1 MTGLVRYVHG
11 GSDSLQD
18 EFTIAASDGVFTVYQ
33 DVPITVMPLND
44 ELPTLR
50 PGLTSKLV
58 TLEGGQVA
66 IGSGVLSATDPDTN
80 DLVLQYIVV
89 QHPLRGVILK
99 GGLVVNRFSQKDV
112 DDGLITYHHTAGEIW
127 LTKVQDTVTFL
138 VSDSSV
144 PTDENLPTH
153 RVTISVTPVDN
164 QHPGIIFGN
173 PFFVLEGQKN
183 SLTADIISALDRDS
197 TTDQLTFHITRQP
210 EWGYVEN
217 VRPNPGSRE
226 EQCGHAVDSFT
237 FDDIQEGDI
246 KYVQSVHQAVD
257 PTSDSFVL
265 YISDGERS
273 SPNVTFLVN
282 INPRNDEK
290 PTMRVT
296 NFTVYENSFY
306 KILPNF
312 MTVGDLDIP
321 MEMLLFSIMDAPRH
335 GMLVDRAV
343 DDSVPVYDFNLNQFQ
358 NTMKL
363 AYVHDG
369 SESTSDSFDIR
380 VSDGKHVLRRTAYV
394 TIVPVNDERP
404 QVIKNAG
411 LELSIHE
418 HRLISPLVLLTSDLD
433 TSDEDLLILIHSL
446 PQRGRLQR
454 KVSVDVWEDVT
465 TLPTNFTQ
473 RDVNLNLI
481 RYQHVGDL
489 GTKGIDRFRFSVTDG
504 QYKTGKETFR
514 IVVEGT
520 KRLPLEVWNQGLRVR
535 EASYKVLT
543 PDHLS
548 ATDHSDQIDSILY
561 TVLTDPTEGQLED
574 VSRPEFPLH
583 RSSGRPDRSED
594 YLQAPSNDRVTK
606 TPSRS
611 ASEDGGTKNETV
623 HSNNGFI
630 LSNMVLHS
638 EDECGSEGI
647 LYIVTREPSFGH
659 FENTETRQRIQRQF
673 TQEEIDQ
680 RLIMYVIREEAQAT
694 NDSFTFEIHDC
705 AGNAVVNK
713 RCVRPKACSPFRSSV
728 WAIRLCPRSSA
739 YAPFRCSQSRRGYVE
754 PRANQLQFDPFET
767 VAIWN
772 VQIVEDDLEENRERF
787 RVRLQEP
794 FNALLG
800 EFPKMVVVIKNAV
813 DGYCAGENPVVVDG
827 DSGGGGCCDGGQP
840 PPHGGLPDT
849 TDPQQRLPFQ
859 PPVNIQPIPD
869 FQYEN
874 RELPDTPFR
883 RPLEPPFER
892 PLYPNRDF
900 VDPHNPHYDQRPIGE
915 IPVEGECC
923 PPNPLFY
930 QNPFGQPDGS
940 HLPPL
945 GHQGDT
951 PPRNPDLQD
960 VFDNPAWRHALGGD
974 APPNAHNVPSDL
986 SFEVFGNRRTGNGQ
1000 SSSSDGV
1007 LDHIFAPSVV
1017 HGRQE
1022 QPSRPDGEFSS
1033 SSDGTDL
1040 SQFLQERESSDPA
1053 WIAKVLP
1060 CSGLNEGEVR
1070 LHHLTGSY
1078 FMCDGASWQ
1087 KVSVLSSDSEPEA
1100 EGRCEEGWIFH
1111 QQRCYMLSNSARTW
1125 DRAQR
1130 RCGERYNGHLVSI
1143 LSADDQNF
1151 IRSMMSGLDVW
1162 IGLNDKNRE
1171 GHWEWISGD
1180 QISFSRWKPN
1190 TKSKRRDQRN
1200 CVYMNTR
1207 FRWVDDVCD
1216 MDVRRFICMKDAVF

>member
-1 MTGLVRYVHG
+1 MIVSFIKASQLFDMFTFISDRYVHG

-66 IGSGVLSATDPDTN
+66 IGSDVLSATDPDTN

-112 DDGLITYHHTAGEIW
+112 DDGLITYHHTAGEIG

-217 VRPNPGSRE
+217 VRPNPGSE
-226 EQCGHAVDSFT
+226 KSNAGTPVDSFT

-246 KYVQSVHQAVD
+246 KYVQSVHQAVE

-265 YISDGERS
+265 YVSDGERA

-282 INPRNDEK
+282 VNPRNDEK

-433 TSDEDLLILIHSL
+433 TPDEDLIILIHSL

-454 KVSVDVWEDVT
+454 KVSVDVWEDIT

-574 VSRPEFPLH
+574 VSRPGVPLASFTQVDLIGQRIIYRH
-583 RSSGRPDRSED
+583 LRT
-594 YLQAPSNDRVTK
+594 DRVTNDAI
-606 TPSRS
+606 TLSIGNGYETRNDTFHIAVIEVDNSLPGLIVNEPISVVQWGVEVITLSNLQAIDLDTNPSRIAYIITQFPTS
-611 ASEDGGTKNETV
+611 GRLLLSGQPILHSFSQLDVDNLEVSYRHEVGDSDQDGFYFIVTDGTNEGFSTGDGVTNQPSRFSIQIDHIDSSPPHIRRMEVPQKMETV

-673 TQEEIDQ
+673 TQEEVDQ

-713 RCVRPKACSPFRSSV
+713 R
-728 WAIRLCPRSSA
+728 
-739 YAPFRCSQSRRGYVE
+739 
-754 PRANQLQFDPFET
+754 
-767 VAIWN
+767 
-772 VQIVEDDLEENRERF
+772 
-787 RVRLQEP
+787 
-794 FNALLG
+794 
-800 EFPKMVVVIKNAV
+800 
-813 DGYCAGENPVVVDG
+813 
-827 DSGGGGCCDGGQP
+827 
-840 PPHGGLPDT
+840 
-849 TDPQQRLPFQ
+849 
-859 PPVNIQPIPD
+859 
-869 FQYEN
+869 
-874 RELPDTPFR
+874 
-883 RPLEPPFER
+883 
-892 PLYPNRDF
+892 
-900 VDPHNPHYDQRPIGE
+900 
-915 IPVEGECC
+915 
-923 PPNPLFY
+923 
-930 QNPFGQPDGS
+930 
-940 HLPPL
+940 
-945 GHQGDT
+945 
-951 PPRNPDLQD
+951 
-960 VFDNPAWRHALGGD
+960 
-974 APPNAHNVPSDL
+974 
-986 SFEVFGNRRTGNGQ
+986 
-1000 SSSSDGV
+1000 
-1007 LDHIFAPSVV
+1007 
-1017 HGRQE
+1017 
-1022 QPSRPDGEFSS
+1022 
-1033 SSDGTDL
+1033 
-1040 SQFLQERESSDPA
+1040 
-1053 WIAKVLP
+1053 
-1060 CSGLNEGEVR
+1060 
-1070 LHHLTGSY
+1070 
-1078 FMCDGASWQ
+1078 
-1087 KVSVLSSDSEPEA
+1087 
-1100 EGRCEEGWIFH
+1100 
-1111 QQRCYMLSNSARTW
+1111 
-1125 DRAQR
+1125 
-1130 RCGERYNGHLVSI
+1130 
-1143 LSADDQNF
+1143 
-1151 IRSMMSGLDVW
+1151 
-1162 IGLNDKNRE
+1162 
-1171 GHWEWISGD
+1171 
-1180 QISFSRWKPN
+1180 
-1190 TKSKRRDQRN
+1190 
-1200 CVYMNTR
+1200 
-1207 FRWVDDVCD
+1207 
-1216 MDVRRFICMKDAVF
+1216 